1 MPHLTPDSPSRS
13 QTRSRAKTPQIDLNQ
28 PGRLSLGNMLA
39 LFNVSAATFYAG
51 LKSGRYPSPDGH
63 DGRRPFWKTAT
74 ALAALT

>member
-1 MPHLTPDSPSRS
+1 MSLSKSTA
-13 QTRSRAKTPQIDLNQ
+13 QTTSATRTRAKPPQIDLSQ
-28 PGRLSLGNMLA
+28 PGRLSVGNMLA

-51 LKSGRYPSPDGH
+51 LNSGRYPKPDGY